1 MKLQIDLNSPELLGD
16 IAFKITENILD
27 GCKKEDKKNKKNR
40 DTNKITKNI
49 KDDKNKDKESIE
61 YSLTKSQI
69 RKFYSEFKLI
79 EKKLPANGK
88 IPDELYGQIK
98 LLKAKAI
105 YNKSRKNS
113 ALPEPFVEFIEFC
126 VDSIKYEDNGNRQ
139 TFLNICKL
147 FEAFVGYSSAYPL
160 GD

>member
-1 MKLQIDLNSPELLGD
+1 MKLAIDLFSPELLGD
-16 IAFKITENILD
+16 VALD
-27 GCKKEDKKNKKNR
+27 MTKEIIERCEKKGKNKYKNDR
-40 DTNKITKNI
+40 
-49 KDDKNKDKESIE
+49 ERE

-79 EKKLPANGK
+79 EMRLSSDRK
-88 IPDELYGQIK
+88 ITDDIYGQIK

-113 ALPEPFVEFIEFC
+113 KLPDSFVEFIEFC
-126 VDSIKYEDNGNRQ
+126 VDSVKYDDADNKQ
-139 TFLNICKL
+139 TFIKICKL

-160 GD
+160 DQ

>member
-1 MKLQIDLNSPELLGD
+1 MIEKRIFID
-16 IAFKITENILD
+16 
-27 GCKKEDKKNKKNR
+27 
-40 DTNKITKNI
+40 
-49 KDDKNKDKESIE
+49 
-61 YSLTKSQI
+61 KSQI

-147 FEAFVGYSSAYPL
+147 FEAFVGYSSAYKL
-160 GD
+160 IE

>member
-1 MKLQIDLNSPELLGD
+1 MKLAIDLFSPELLGD
-16 IAFKITENILD
+16 VALD
-27 GCKKEDKKNKKNR
+27 MTKEIIERCEKKGKNKYKNDR
-40 DTNKITKNI
+40 
-49 KDDKNKDKESIE
+49 ERE

>member
-1 MKLQIDLNSPELLGD
+1 MKLAIDLFSPELLGD
-16 IAFKITENILD
+16 VALD
-27 GCKKEDKKNKKNR
+27 MTKEIIERCEKKGKNKYKNDR
-40 DTNKITKNI
+40 
-49 KDDKNKDKESIE
+49 ERE

-88 IPDELYGQIK
+88 IPDELYGKIK

-147 FEAFVGYSSAYPL
+147 FEAFVGYSSAYKL
-160 GD
+160 IE